1 MLNLSYFDT
10 KSNEKKCKIRIGF
23 PGFPSFTMDDSL
35 QSLAQ
40 PDLDYVPSLQPS
52 QPMETAPAMTPMVPS
67 SGPQS
72 GRHEE
77 FSVEKVL
84 DRRIKN
90 GKVEFLLKWKGYS
103 E

>member
-1 MLNLSYFDT
+1 MDESMESLS
-10 KSNEKKCKIRIGF
+10 R
-23 PGFPSFTMDDSL
+23 
-35 QSLAQ
+35 
-40 PDLDYVPSLQPS
+40 PDLGYDPSISTS
-52 QPMETAPAMTPMVPS
+52 QPMENAPPLTTMAPS
-67 SGPQS
+67 SGPAS

-103 E
+103 Q

>member
-1 MLNLSYFDT
+1 
-10 KSNEKKCKIRIGF
+10 
-23 PGFPSFTMDDSL
+23 MDESMEA
-35 QSLAQ
+35 LAQ
-40 PDLDYVPSLQPS
+40 PDLGYVPSIPPS
-52 QPMETAPAMTPMVPS
+52 QPMETTPAMTTMAPS

-72 GRHEE
+72 GKHEE

>member
-1 MLNLSYFDT
+1 M
-10 KSNEKKCKIRIGF
+10 
-23 PGFPSFTMDDSL
+23 DSL
-35 QSLAQ
+35 NFPPVDASVE
-40 PDLDYVPSLQPS
+40 PI
-52 QPMETAPAMTPMVPS
+52 QPMETDKPTTTGPPEGAGPS
-67 SGPQS
+67 S

-90 GKVEFLLKWKGYS
+90 GKVEYLLKWKGYS